1 MEAIKSVKFKY
12 KCDSDIEEIFKD
24 FCEMIM
30 LCIDRALELNIT
42 SYARLRKTI
51 YGEWK
56 QKWYPKYHTHYCHS
70 ACKIAT
76 AILKNF
82 RKRKR
87 KGLVKKD
94 KPEVRRDFI
103 KLEEMLFKFEGD
115 KIRIV
120 TSPRHY
126 IELEL
131 IIGEYQKMFVEA
143 WKKGKLDIGEII
155 IKRNYVIVPFKRKIK
170 PKDVETIMTID
181 INEKNL
187 TYSIFDLNGNVL
199 KTVRLDIYKAKR
211 IHDNY
216 SKKREK
222 IQKKLVKKPL
232 KMRKILQKY
241 SGKEKR
247 RIEDYLHKVS
257 AIVVSEAE
265 KYNSKIVMENLKN
278 IRESINRKNKKIR
291 RRLNRWN
298 FRKLQFFI
306 EYKAIWSGLAVEY
319 INPRKTSSLC
329 PICGHKLKKN
339 PNRQRLLKCE
349 KCKFEFDRDVIA
361 TYNLYKKSQ
370 NVGSLRSPRTLP
382 DEVLLIREDGTGE
395 PLHPILKTHKNS

>member
-1 MEAIKSVKFKY
+1 MMEAIKSVKFKY

-24 FCEMIM
+24 FREMIM
-30 LCIDRALELNIT
+30 LCINRALELNIT

-56 QKWYPKYHTHYCHS
+56 QKWYPKYHTHYCYS

-76 AILKNF
+76 TILKNF

-87 KGLVKKD
+87 KGLVKKE

-103 KLEEMLFKFEGD
+103 KLEEKLFKFEGD

-126 IELEL
+126 VELEL
-131 IIGEYQKMFVEA
+131 IVGEYQEMFVEA
-143 WKKGKLDIGEII
+143 WREGKLDVGEII
-155 IKRNYVIVPFKRKIK
+155 IKRDYVVVPFKRKIK
-170 PKDVETIMTID
+170 PKDADTVMTVD
-181 INEKNL
+181 INEKNV
-187 TYSIFDLNGNVL
+187 TYSIFDLSGNVL

-222 IQKKLVKKPL
+222 IQKKLAKKPL
-232 KMRKILQKY
+232 KMKKVLQKY
-241 SGKEKR
+241 SGREKR

-257 AIVVSEAE
+257 AIIISQAK
-265 KYNSKIVMENLKN
+265 KYNSKIVMENLKH
-278 IRESINRKNKKIR
+278 IRESINKKNKKIR

-306 EYKAIWSGLAVEY
+306 EYKAIWSGLTVEY
-319 INPRKTSSLC
+319 INPRRTSSLC
-329 PICGHKLKKN
+329 PICGHKLKKS
-339 PNRQRLLKCE
+339 PNGQRLLRCK
-349 KCKFEFDRDVIA
+349 KCKLEFDSYSHI
-361 TYNLYKKSQ
+361 Q
-370 NVGSLRSPRTLP
+370 SL
-382 DEVLLIREDGTGE
+382 
-395 PLHPILKTHKNS
+395 